1 VRNAAILV
9 ERIARAGWFNWVPSR
24 HLRTGMA
31 IIVFVL
37 EFDGPSLAQGIDL
50 STPEKTIEAYYSAL
64 NRADVPA
71 FMATLL
77 NPGDPSG
84 MSFGVPRTYRIIEVK
99 KILRSDRDQP
109 GDVEV
114 LVHADVK
121 WPDQLVRLETY
132 FQLRWVNDQW
142 KIVEWAVDSE
152 GPD

>member
-1 VRNAAILV
+1 MAKPPPGRSVRGLV
-9 ERIARAGWFNWVPSR
+9 QLMPSR
-24 HLRTGMA
+24 HLLAAMA

-37 EFDGPSLAQGIDL
+37 GFNGLSLAQSVDL
-50 STPEKTIEAYYSAL
+50 STPEKAIDAYYSAL
-64 NRADVPA
+64 NRSGVPA

-84 MSFGVPRTYRIIEVK
+84 MSFGVPRTYRIVQVK
-99 KILRSDRDQP
+99 KILRSDRHQP

-121 WPDQLVRLETY
+121 WPDQRVRMETY
-132 FQLRWVNDQW
+132 FQLRRVNDQW

>member
-1 VRNAAILV
+1 MGFMVLV
-9 ERIARAGWFNWVPSR
+9 LG
-24 HLRTGMA
+24 
-31 IIVFVL
+31 
-37 EFDGPSLAQGIDL
+37 FDGPSLAQGVDL

-84 MSFGVPRTYRIIEVK
+84 MSFGVPRTYRIVEVK

-121 WPDQLVRLETY
+121 WPDQLVRMETY
-132 FQLRWVNDQW
+132 FQLRRVNDQW
-142 KIVEWAVDSE
+142 KVVEWAVDSE

>member
-1 VRNAAILV
+1 MPRH
-9 ERIARAGWFNWVPSR
+9 WFWSQV
-24 HLRTGMA
+24 A

-37 EFDGPSLAQGIDL
+37 GFNGLFLAQSVDL
-50 STPEKTIEAYYSAL
+50 STPEKAIDAYYSAL
-64 NRADVPA
+64 NRSDVPA

-84 MSFGVPRTYRIIEVK
+84 ISFGVPRTYRIVQVK
-99 KILRSDRDQP
+99 KILGSDRHQP

-114 LVHADVK
+114 RVHADVK
-121 WPDQLVRLETY
+121 WPDQLVRMETY
-132 FQLRWVNDQW
+132 FQLRRVNDQW